1 MIMRGDAM
9 KNRTESKY
17 LTDEQIRQQIIQN
30 RVEAKVL
37 VISPVGYPVESN
49 FIESPQ
55 IEVSNKELFE
65 LYAKEQWNGYKVH
78 KNQYIFDQK
87 LMPDFAFQV
96 VEVRPDNSY
105 ITNNTS
111 ILVLSPETKVELVK
125 TSTNVKIDDVIGQQ
139 KAKDKTRIITKYLE
153 EPERFNGWAPK
164 NILFY
169 GMPGT
174 GKTMLAQ
181 ALANELNINIQMIK
195 ATSLIGSHVGDGA
208 SQIHELYKQAR
219 IKKPTLI
226 FIDEIDAIALERKY
240 QSLRGDVTE
249 IVNALLTE
257 MDGIE
262 DNDNVITICA
272 TNNPALLDYAVRSR
286 FEEEIEFTL
295 PDDGDRLKILENN
308 IRSLPLECVFNIDSV
323 IEKTKGLSGRDIKQ
337 KVLKTALHKAITESK
352 NVIGDEDIDYAIKES
367 RKEFVNSDTMFT

>member
-1 MIMRGDAM
+1 M
-9 KNRTESKY
+9 KNQTEKVY
-17 LTDEQIRQQIIQN
+17 LTDQQIRQHISQN
-30 RVEAKVL
+30 RIEAKMVVL
-37 VISPVGYPVESN
+37 NPVGYPVESN

-55 IEVSNKELFE
+55 IEVTNKELFE
-65 LYAKEQWNGYKVH
+65 IYAKEQWTGYKVH

-87 LMPDFAFQV
+87 IMPDFAFQI

-105 ITNNTS
+105 IGNNTS
-111 ILVLSPETKVELVK
+111 IIVIAPETKVELVQ
-125 TSTNVKIDDVIGQQ
+125 TEHDIKIDDVVGQQ
-139 KAKDKTRIITKYLE
+139 KAKDKTRIISKYLE

-181 ALANELNINIQMIK
+181 ALSNELNINIQMIK

-208 SQIHELYKQAR
+208 TQIHQLYKQAR
-219 IKKPTLI
+219 LRKPSLI

-262 DNDNVITICA
+262 NNDNVITVCA
-272 TNNPALLDYAVRSR
+272 TNNPSLLDYAIRSR

-295 PDDGDRLKILENN
+295 PDDRDRLEILENN
-308 IRSLPLECVFNIDSV
+308 MKTLPLECVFNVDAFV
-323 IEKTKGLSGRDIKQ
+323 EKTKGFSGRDIKQ

-352 NVIGDEDIDYAIKES
+352 EFINDEDIDYAIEES
-367 RKEFVNSDTMFT
+367 KKEFVSADNMFT

>member
-1 MIMRGDAM
+1 M
-9 KNRTESKY
+9 KNTNDKRY
-17 LTDEQIRQQIIQN
+17 MTDQQIRQQIIQN
-30 RVEAKVL
+30 RIETKLLVL
-37 VISPVGYPVESN
+37 EPVGYPVESN

-55 IEVSNKELFE
+55 IEITNKELFE
-65 LYAKEQWNGYKVH
+65 IYAKEQWNGYKVH

-87 LMPDFAFQV
+87 LMPDFAFKV
-96 VEVRPDNSY
+96 AEIRPDNSY

-111 ILVLSPETKVELVK
+111 ILVLSHENKVELLK
-125 TSTNVKIDDVIGQQ
+125 TQRNIHFDDVIGQQ
-139 KAKDKTRIITKYLE
+139 KAKDKTRIISRYLE
-153 EPERFNGWAPK
+153 EPEKFNGWAPK

-181 ALANELNINIQMIK
+181 ALANELNVNIQMIK
-195 ATSLIGSHVGDGA
+195 ATSLIGNHVGDGS
-208 SQIHELYKQAR
+208 SQVHELYNQAR
-219 IKKPTLI
+219 RNKPTVI

-262 DNDNVITICA
+262 DNESVITICA
-272 TNNPALLDYAVRSR
+272 TNNPSLLDYAVRSR

-295 PDDGDRLKILENN
+295 PDDDDRLKIIKMNMET
-308 IRSLPLECVFNIDSV
+308 LPLECMFNVNDCV
-323 IEKTKGLSGRDIKQ
+323 EKTKGFSGRDIKH
-337 KVLKTALHKAITESK
+337 KVLKTALHKAISESK
-352 NVIGDEDIDYAIKES
+352 EVIDDDDINYAINES
-367 RKEFVNSDTMFT
+367 HKDFVKSDAMFS

>member
-1 MIMRGDAM
+1 M
-9 KNRTESKY
+9 KNLSEKY
-17 LTDEQIRQQIIQN
+17 MTNQEIRQKIADSIP
-30 RVEAKVL
+30 EAKIL
-37 VISPVGYPVESN
+37 MLKPVGYPVETN
-49 FIESPQ
+49 FIETPV
-55 IEVSNKELFE
+55 IEVTNKELFE
-65 LYAKEQWNGYKVH
+65 LYAKEQWNGYRLH

-87 LMPDFAFQV
+87 LIPDFAFQV
-96 VEVRPDNSY
+96 IDIRPDNSR

-111 ILVLSPETKVELVK
+111 ILVLSNEIDLNTIKSK
-125 TSTNVKIDDVIGQQ
+125 NDIRIDDVIGQTQ
-139 KAKDKTRIITKYLE
+139 AKNKSKLIMKYLE

-181 ALANELNINIQMIK
+181 ALANELDINIQMIK
-195 ATSLIGSHVGDGA
+195 ATSLIGDHVGDG
-208 SQIHELYKQAR
+208 SKMIHELYRQAR
-219 IKKPTLI
+219 SRKPAVI

-262 DNDNVITICA
+262 DNESVITICA
-272 TNNPALLDYAVRSR
+272 TNNPSLLDYAIRSR

-295 PDDGDRLKILENN
+295 PDSNDRREILEMNMKT
-308 IRSLPLECVFNIDSV
+308 LPLDCIINEDSFV
-323 IEKTKGLSGRDIKQ
+323 EKTKGLSGRDITEKI
-337 KVLKTALHKAITESK
+337 LKTALHKAIADSK
-352 NVIGDEDIDYAIKES
+352 DFIEEEDIDYAIKES
-367 RKEFVNSDTMFT
+367 KKQFINQDTMFS

>member
-1 MIMRGDAM
+1 MN
-9 KNRTESKY
+9 NRTENTY
-17 LTDEQIRQQIIQN
+17 MTNQQIRHQIIQN
-30 RVEAKVL
+30 RVEAKVIVL
-37 VISPVGYPVESN
+37 NPVGYPIESN

-55 IEVSNKELFE
+55 IEVTNKELFE

-78 KNQYIFDQK
+78 KNQYLFDQK
-87 LMPDFAFQV
+87 LMPDFAFQIV
-96 VEVRPDNSY
+96 DIRPDNSY

-111 ILVLSPETKVELVK
+111 ILVLSSETKVELVK
-125 TSTNVKIDDVIGQQ
+125 TEQDIIIDDVIGQQ
-139 KAKDKTRIITKYLE
+139 KAKDKTKIISKYLE
-153 EPERFNGWAPK
+153 QPELFNGWAPR

-195 ATSLIGSHVGDGA
+195 ATSLIGNHVGDGA

-219 IKKPTLI
+219 QKKPTLI

-262 DNDNVITICA
+262 NNDNIITICA
-272 TNNPALLDYAVRSR
+272 TNNPSLLDYAIRSR

-295 PDDGDRLKILENN
+295 PDDNDRLNILRKN
-308 IRSLPLECVFNIDSV
+308 IETIPLECVFDEELFV
-323 IEKTKGLSGRDIKQ
+323 EKTKGFSGRDIKQ

-352 NVIGDEDIDYAIKES
+352 EVITDKEIDYAIKES

>member
-1 MIMRGDAM
+1 MS
-9 KNRTESKY
+9 EQ
-17 LTDEQIRQQIIQN
+17 QIRHQIVQSRI
-30 RVEAKVL
+30 EAKLLVL
-37 VISPVGYPVESN
+37 EPIGYPFESN

-55 IEVSNKELFE
+55 IEVNNKELFE

-96 VEVRPDNSY
+96 AELRPDNSY

-111 ILVLSPETKVELVK
+111 IIVFAPETNVDFIK
-125 TSTNVKIDDVIGQQ
+125 TNKNIKFDDVIGQQ
-139 KAKDKTRIITKYLE
+139 KAKSKTKIIIKYLE
-153 EPERFNGWAPK
+153 NPEKFNDWAPR

-169 GMPGT
+169 GLPGT

-181 ALANELNINIQMIK
+181 ALANELNVNIEMIK
-195 ATSLIGSHVGDGA
+195 ATSLIGHHVGDG
-208 SQIHELYKQAR
+208 SNQIHELYEQAR
-219 IKKPTLI
+219 AKKPTVI

-262 DNDNVITICA
+262 DNNNVITICA
-272 TNNPALLDYAVRSR
+272 TNNPSLLDYAIRSR

-295 PDDGDRLKILENN
+295 PDAEDRLEILKKNMKT
-308 IRSLPLECVFNIDSV
+308 LPLDCVFDIDSV
-323 IEKTKGLSGRDIKQ
+323 VEKTKGFSGRDLKH
-337 KVLKTALHKAITESK
+337 KVLKTALHKAINESK
-352 NVIGDEDIDYAIKES
+352 EFIDDEDIDYAVSES
-367 RKEFVNSDTMFT
+367 HRDFVNSDTMFS

>member
-1 MIMRGDAM
+1 M
-9 KNRTESKY
+9 KSRNESRY
-17 LTDEQIRQQIIQN
+17 LSDEQIRQQVVQSKT
-30 RVEAKVL
+30 EAKLLVL
-37 VISPVGYPVESN
+37 EPIGYPVESN

-55 IEVSNKELFE
+55 IEVTNKELFE

-78 KNQYIFDQK
+78 KKQYIFDQK
-87 LMPDFAFQV
+87 MMPDFAFQV
-96 VEVRPDNSY
+96 ADVRPDNSY
-105 ITNNTS
+105 ITFNTS
-111 ILVLSPETKVELVK
+111 IIVLAPETKIELMK
-125 TSTNVKIDDVIGQQ
+125 NHPSICFNDVIGQE
-139 KAKDKTRIITKYLE
+139 KAKAKTRIITKFLE
-153 EPERFNGWAPK
+153 EPEKFNGWAPR

-181 ALANELNINIQMIK
+181 ALANELHINIQMIK
-195 ATSLIGSHVGDGA
+195 ATSLIGHHVGDG
-208 SQIHELYKQAR
+208 SGQIHELYNQAR
-219 IKKPTLI
+219 LRKPTVI

-262 DNDNVITICA
+262 NNDSVITICA
-272 TNNPALLDYAVRSR
+272 TNNPTLLDYAIRSR

-295 PDDGDRLKILENN
+295 PDEDDRLKILEKNMET
-308 IRSLPLECVFNIDSV
+308 LPLDCVFDIDEFV
-323 IEKTKGLSGRDIKQ
+323 KNTKGFSGRDIKE

-352 NVIGDEDIDYAIKES
+352 DAISDEDIDYAIRES
-367 RKEFVNSDTMFT
+367 HKDFVKSDAMFS

>member
-1 MIMRGDAM
+1 M
-9 KNRTESKY
+9 KNRNDNRY
-17 LTDEQIRQQIIQN
+17 MTDQQIRQQIVQN
-30 RVEAKVL
+30 RIETKLLVL
-37 VISPVGYPVESN
+37 EPVGYPVESN

-65 LYAKEQWNGYKVH
+65 IYAKEQWNGYRVH

-87 LMPDFAFQV
+87 LMPDFAFHV
-96 VEVRPDNSY
+96 AEARPDNSY

-111 ILVLSPETKVELVK
+111 ILVIAPESKVNLLK
-125 TSTNVKIDDVIGQQ
+125 NQRDICFDDVIGQE
-139 KAKDKTRIITKYLE
+139 KAKSKTKIITKYLE
-153 EPERFNGWAPK
+153 EPEKFNGWAPK

-181 ALANELNINIQMIK
+181 ALANELNVNIQMIK
-195 ATSLIGSHVGDGA
+195 ATSLIGNHVGDGS
-208 SQIHELYKQAR
+208 SQIHELYAQAR
-219 IKKPTLI
+219 LKKPTVI

-257 MDGIE
+257 MDGMD
-262 DNDNVITICA
+262 DNDSVITICA
-272 TNNPALLDYAVRSR
+272 TNNPSLLDYAIRSR

-295 PDDGDRLKILENN
+295 PDEEDRLKILEKNMKT
-308 IRSLPLECVFNIDSV
+308 LPLECMFNLNDCV
-323 IEKTKGLSGRDIKQ
+323 EKTKGFSGRDIKQ
-337 KVLKTALHKAITESK
+337 KVLKTALHKAISESK
-352 NVIGDEDIDYAIKES
+352 EVITDEDIDYAISES
-367 RKEFVNSDTMFT
+367 HKEFVKSDAMFS